1 MWAVRA
7 CGARARERA
16 ESSGAE
22 RGEGTGQRDSI
33 ADGTALRCGRV
44 GSRHFQKPAF
54 ELASLFY
61 VSFVLL
67 EFHVCIRVS
76 VVVQLFYS
84 FINYSDIVCARQ
96 MPRVRVLPPHALR
109 NVLIENLLSPYGKV
123 I

>member
-1 MWAVRA
+1 M
-7 CGARARERA
+7 
-16 ESSGAE
+16 
-22 RGEGTGQRDSI
+22 
-33 ADGTALRCGRV
+33 ALRVSRPRCSHTEDYARNIEQT

-84 FINYSDIVCARQ
+84 FINYSDIVCAHQ
-96 MPRVRVLPPHALR
+96 KHCPCSCYAPPPSRAPQR
-109 NVLIENLLSPYGKV
+109 FD
-123 I
+123 